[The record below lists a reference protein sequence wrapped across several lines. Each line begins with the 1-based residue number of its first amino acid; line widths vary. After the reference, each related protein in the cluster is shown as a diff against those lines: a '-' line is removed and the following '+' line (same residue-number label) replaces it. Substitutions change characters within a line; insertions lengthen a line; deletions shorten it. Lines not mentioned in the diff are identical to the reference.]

1 MDLSPPRPPA
11 NDDGAAIPTIMEPL
25 CAVFRRRLKELGQ
38 KYTPER
44 AQVLDTIIKIDD
56 VFEAEQLQD
65 ALKKSEFRVSKAT
78 VYRTLKLLQE
88 AGIIQQVLVDSE
100 QASYQ
105 LAYGRRP
112 RDLLIRVDSN
122 EIVRIDVPE
131 LIAIRDRI
139 CAQLGLEAQGH
150 RLQIFAVRK
159 PQGAESPG
167 AAAASAVDGRS

>member
-1 MDLSPPRPPA
+1 MDLSPPRNSA
-11 NDDGAAIPTIMEPL
+11 VDGQSFAAGAGIPRIMEPL

-56 VFEAEQLQD
+56 VFEAEQLQE

-105 LAYGRRP
+105 LAYGSRP
-112 RDLLIRVDSN
+112 RDLLIQVNSN

-139 CAQLGLEAQGH
+139 CRQHGLEAQGH

-159 PQGAESPG
+159 P
-167 AAAASAVDGRS
+167 